1 MSQTAPKPYY
11 RNPVFI
17 VGMPRSG
24 TTLIQGILC
33 NTEKYFPIPET
44 HFFSQ
49 IVCGLPENLSEEDH
63 EKIFLRL
70 RGKSRIEIDKK
81 ALLTHNSQKEVFEFV
96 IGSFNAEGKNTFLEK
111 TPRHVFFYSK
121 ILKYYS
127 SAKFICM
134 IREPKNVVS
143 SQKVNTK
150 MEKKSIIRMA
160 FLYNK
165 IAGAIFRIKDQSNV
179 FLIKYEELTSEA
191 EKTIKSLFRFL
202 EIAYSEK
209 VIEKIAAPPEI
220 VQEHE
225 FWKKKNIDQEMIQK
239 NDADKWRKVLSPSQA
254 DIINFITKSHAEKFG
269 YSLPYVWFRVL
280 SGLGQDIP
288 RLFSAREF
296 KKAFS
301 KYHG

>member
-1 MSQTAPKPYY
+1 MSQAEPKQYY
-11 RNPVFI
+11 RNPVFV

-24 TTLIQGILC
+24 TTLVQGILC

-49 IVCGLPENLSEEDH
+49 VAYGLPENLSEEDLAM
-63 EKIFLRL
+63 IFLRL

-81 ALLTHNSQKEVFEFV
+81 ILLTLNTQKEVFEFV
-96 IGSFNAEGKNTFLEK
+96 IGSFNTENKNTFLEK

-121 ILKYYS
+121 ILEYYP

-143 SQKVNTK
+143 SQKINTK
-150 MEKKSIIRMA
+150 MKKKSIIRMA

-165 IAGAIFRIKDQSNV
+165 ITGAIIRIRDKSNV
-179 FLIKYEELTSEA
+179 FLIKYEELTSET
-191 EKTIKSLFRFL
+191 EKTIKSLFSFL
-202 EIAYSEK
+202 EIPYSEK

-225 FWKKKNIDQEMIQK
+225 FWKKKNIDQEMIQR
-239 NDADKWRKVLSPSQA
+239 NNADKWRKFLSPAQA
-254 DIINFITKSHAEKFG
+254 NIINFITKSHAKKFG
-269 YSLPYVWFRVL
+269 YILSYAWYRVL
-280 SGLGQDIP
+280 SGLGHDIP
-288 RLFSAREF
+288 RLFSSREF
-296 KKAFS
+296 KKVFS